1 MEPKI
6 RKILKKIKKDI
17 HENIQVKKRILKEN
31 LTQIVN
37 ASEICINSLNNGG
50 KLIFCGNGGS
60 ASDAHHLAT
69 ELLVRLRPKVNRK
82 PIAAISLNLD
92 TTSLTACG
100 NDYSYDVYLARMLEA
115 LGKKDDIL
123 ISISTSGNSKNILK
137 VIKKANQL
145 KIKTISLLGKNG
157 GAAKKLSK
165 DNIIIKSNSTARIQ
179 EAHICIGHILMELI
193 EDSVIHSRFKK

>member
-1 MEPKI
+1 MISEFK
-6 RKILKKIKKDI
+6 KTSKKIEQDI
-17 HENIQVKKRILKEN
+17 KENIQVKKKILKDN
-31 LTQIVN
+31 IGQIVK
-37 ASEICINSLNNGG
+37 ASEICIDSINNGG

-69 ELLVRLRPKVNRK
+69 ELLIRLRPNVNRK
-82 PIAAISLNLD
+82 PIAAMSLNLD

-100 NDYSYDVYLARMLEA
+100 NDYNYDLYLARMLEA
-115 LGKKDDIL
+115 LGKKEDVL

-145 KIKTISLLGKNG
+145 KIKTVSFLGKNG

-165 DNIIIKSNSTARIQ
+165 NNIIIKSNSTARIQ

-193 EDSVIHSRFKK
+193 ENSIIYKIK

>member
-1 MEPKI
+1 MVS
-6 RKILKKIKKDI
+6 KIKKTFKKIEKDLK
-17 HENIQVKKRILKEN
+17 ENINLKKRILKEN

-100 NDYSYDVYLARMLEA
+100 NDYNYNIYLARMLEA
-115 LGKKDDIL
+115 LGKKEDIL

-137 VIKKANQL
+137 VIKKANKL
-145 KIKTISLLGKNG
+145 KINTISLLGKNG

-165 DNIIIKSNSTARIQ
+165 NNIIVKSNSTARIQ

-193 EDSVIHSRFKK
+193 EDSIINKKF